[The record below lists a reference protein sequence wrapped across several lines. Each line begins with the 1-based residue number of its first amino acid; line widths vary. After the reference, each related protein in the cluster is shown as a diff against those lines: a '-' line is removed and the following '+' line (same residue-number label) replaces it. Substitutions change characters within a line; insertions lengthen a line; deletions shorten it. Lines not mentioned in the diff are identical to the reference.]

1 MTQKSYLEIRVGLFV
16 LVGLL
21 ILVIFVFSIGD
32 YYFYKPGYRL
42 RVTFKSAN
50 AIVKGA
56 PVQFAGVGVGK
67 VDDIRVAYEGTPPQP
82 HVELGIWIPQYIRVQ
97 ADDRATIST
106 FGLLGEKYLDIIP
119 SYGKGQVLAEGDV
132 LVGTAS
138 VSTEELTQQAS
149 HVLEQLGSTL
159 DTVNGFFNDNEV
171 RASLKGTL
179 SNAEAMTQEW
189 QTLGLK
195 GAALVERLEQ
205 GVERLEHGEGSV
217 GKFLYD
223 QTLYDEVLALVRE
236 VHAHPWKLLH
246 KPKDVK

>member
-1 MTQKSYLEIRVGLFV
+1 MTQKSNLEIRVGLFV

-21 ILVIFVFSIGD
+21 ILVVFVFSIGD

-56 PVQFAGVGVGK
+56 PVQYAGVGVGK
-67 VDDIRVAYEGTPPQP
+67 VDDIRVVYEGTQP
-82 HVELGIWIPQYIRVQ
+82 HVELGVWIPQHIRVQ

-119 SYGKGQVLAEGDV
+119 SYGKGRTLAGGDV

-159 DTVNGFFNDNEV
+159 DTVNGFFNDNDV
-171 RASLKGTL
+171 RASLQGTL
-179 SNAEAMTQEW
+179 HNAEAMTKEW
-189 QTLGLK
+189 QALGLK
-195 GAALVERLEQ
+195 GTELLARLE
-205 GVERLEHGEGSV
+205 RGEGSV

-223 QTLYDEVLALVRE
+223 QTLYDEVLGLVRD
-236 VHAHPWKLLH
+236 VRVHPWKLLH
-246 KPKDVK
+246 KPKGEK